1 MRNCVEPL
9 QEGLQA
15 LRKRDVLTARRR
27 LGNVHSVQ
35 SRDRKRTQKRLFPI
49 STCRRR
55 RHAQAHALVRL
66 RARAPAR
73 TTYNRTPRCACVQH
87 HTNLARSVATP
98 TVDDATD
105 RFRFVAVHCRRRRA
119 RSAHQVGRVGSGRV
133 GKWPWLLPLAAW
145 AAQLQRCL
153 RSGVQPFTANHRWMV
168 HQSLT
173 TRVLQHLGSTCE
185 RTIATEPALRAH
197 LIRILSLPLS
207 SHLN

>member
-1 MRNCVEPL
+1 MRNRVEPL

-27 LGNVHSVQ
+27 LGNLHSVQ
-35 SRDRKRTQKRLFPI
+35 NRDRKRTQKRLFPI

-98 TVDDATD
+98 TVDEATD

-119 RSAHQVGRVGSGRV
+119 RSAHQVGRVGQSCPQVAIAAAFR
-133 GKWPWLLPLAAW
+133 WLHGPHRCSYACAPECCSPVLLTIDGWYISRSQRECSNITAA
-145 AAQLQRCL
+145 L
-153 RSGVQPFTANHRWMV
+153 
-168 HQSLT
+168 
-173 TRVLQHLGSTCE
+173 
-185 RTIATEPALRAH
+185 
-197 LIRILSLPLS
+197 
-207 SHLN
+207 